1 VSDACE
7 KDDMF
12 RPGRRIEE
20 LYNPDE
26 LERFTDLFKSSCKAE
41 EIFDLDELER
51 FADQCGSESEF
62 GRKSG
67 QKG

>member
-7 KDDMF
+7 YDDML
-12 RPGRRIEE
+12 RPGRRIE
-20 LYNPDE
+20 LK
-26 LERFTDLFKSSCKAE
+26 RFTDLFGASCRAE
-41 EIFDLDELER
+41 EIYDLNELER
-51 FADQCGSESEF
+51 FADQCGSKSEF